1 VRSPGLRRLEQEA
14 PRREARA
21 EGRCCGRRTD
31 TLPSKCFFSMG
42 QSASARPRTRRSRR
56 SAVFPRATCLDGR
69 LPGRLSVLV
78 VNSPVPTHAQ
88 HEHIVKACRSTA
100 TAARRRSPAA
110 LESVEVLQSAGSWET
125 ALHHHKHATCQSQA
139 SRLSSPQSACSHALH
154 QTRLQFSRGRILPGT
169 MRLGKQGIRR
179 RGAVSARYGDEA
191 PSLPPRA
198 PQPATRAGM
207 DRYTPPP
214 RTGVVTA
221 PSLAVSMTSDA
232 TLG

>member
-1 VRSPGLRRLEQEA
+1 MRSPGLRRLEQEA

-125 ALHHHKHATCQSQA
+125 ALTSPQTRHLPVASVPSILTSKRLQPRA
-139 SRLSSPQSACSHALH
+139 SRVCSFPAAGSFLGPCVSENRAYAAEGRCPQ
-154 QTRLQFSRGRILPGT
+154 GT
-169 MRLGKQGIRR
+169 
-179 RGAVSARYGDEA
+179 
-191 PSLPPRA
+191 
-198 PQPATRAGM
+198 ATR
-207 DRYTPPP
+207 RL
-214 RTGVVTA
+214 
-221 PSLAVSMTSDA
+221 PSRLERLSQRLEQGWIGTRPLHAHEWSP
-232 TLG
+232 LRHWP